1 MNCSELHW
9 SDINFEQK
17 FLRECRNLVRLP
29 GKRLVESE
37 PKTASGNRKIVL
49 SSLLID
55 VLKQQRI
62 RQLELRL
69 QAGKAWEE
77 HDLVFTVAT
86 GGHLHPATLL
96 ATLRRFLRDI
106 GLQRMSFHDLRHSAA
121 TLLLAGGVHAKVV
134 QELLGHSDIM
144 ITLNIY
150 SQVLPSLQE
159 DAMDKLSAYPNRPVA
174 W

>member
-1 MNCSELHW
+1 M
-9 SDINFEQK
+9 
-17 FLRECRNLVRLP
+17 
-29 GKRLVESE
+29 
-37 PKTASGNRKIVL
+37 TT
-49 SSLLID
+49 
-55 VLKQQRI
+55 I
-62 RQLELRL
+62 RAPL
-69 QAGKAWEE
+69 AGKAREE

-86 GGHLHPATLL
+86 GEHLHPATLL
-96 ATLRRFLRDI
+96 STLGALLRDI